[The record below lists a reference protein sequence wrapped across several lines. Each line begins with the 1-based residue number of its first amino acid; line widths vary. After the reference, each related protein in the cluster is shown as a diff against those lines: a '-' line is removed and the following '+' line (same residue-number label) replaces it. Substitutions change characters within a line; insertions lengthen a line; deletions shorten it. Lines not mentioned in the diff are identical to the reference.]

1 MSNSIESQI
10 HRIIL
15 DIDPSLQKEY
25 EEQAIIVAEAS
36 ANYRLSTKTRSNR
49 VASTQSKNEEALMID
64 SILGAMNTMIESDTT
79 RVAYTGSYIDCSD
92 GDLNYETILK
102 NMRFSSKDFDD
113 MSILNDGD
121 FNSFL
126 ENQKKDNLVYSIED
140 IFENERPN
148 SQLYVTKKNKK
159 HHTDSTR

>member
-1 MSNSIESQI
+1 
-10 HRIIL
+10 
-15 DIDPSLQKEY
+15 
-25 EEQAIIVAEAS
+25 
-36 ANYRLSTKTRSNR
+36 
-49 VASTQSKNEEALMID
+49 
-64 SILGAMNTMIESDTT
+64 
-79 RVAYTGSYIDCSD
+79 
-92 GDLNYETILK
+92 
-102 NMRFSSKDFDD
+102 MRFSSKDFDD